1 MKTAVAITALAL
13 AGTLAAGSLAAQAIP
28 AQPAAPAA
36 GQADERAAVLAVVQ
50 RLFDAMRMRDTVAM
64 KSVFD
69 STATLV
75 SVRQRRQGPPVVS
88 VTPWREFM
96 MANARDTRG
105 VWDERIYDPEVRIDA
120 TLATVWVS
128 YDFYFSNTF
137 SHCGTDAFTLLKAP
151 NGGWRI
157 MMIADTFQREGCPAR
172 QRG

>member
-1 MKTAVAITALAL
+1 MRTLAAVAAL
-13 AGTLAAGSLAAQAIP
+13 TLASTLVAGSLAAQA
-28 AQPAAPAA
+28 APAPA
-36 GQADERAAVLAVVQ
+36 PAPVPSQAEERAAVLAVVQ
-50 RLFDAMRMRDTVAM
+50 RLFDAMRTRDTIAM

-157 MMIADTFQREGCPAR
+157 MMIADTFQREGCPR
-172 QRG
+172 RGS

>member
-1 MKTAVAITALAL
+1 MKTIAIASAVA
-13 AGTLAAGSLAAQAIP
+13 LAAGSASAQTPPAQA
-28 AQPAAPAA
+28 AAPAA
-36 GQADERAAVLAVVQ
+36 AQAEERAAVLAVVQ
-50 RLFDAMRMRDTVAM
+50 RLFDAMRARDTVAM

-75 SVRQRRQGPPVVS
+75 AVRQRRQGSPVVS

-128 YDFYFSNTF
+128 YDFFLSGTF
-137 SHCGTDAFTLLKAP
+137 SHCGTDAFTLLKTPGA
-151 NGGWRI
+151 GWKI
-157 MMIADTFQREGCPAR
+157 MMVADTFQREGCPR
-172 QRG
+172 RGS